1 MRHVLTSLSV
11 CVFTLCRLSSALQ
24 RKHVGQSCGLSRVLT
39 PCIALQGECSEEHV
53 CLPLFAFARKEDAD
67 KLEAIADEVLGTEE
81 EGPPSR

>member
-1 MRHVLTSLSV
+1 MFPSVPNAEVFLVRYPDVL
-11 CVFTLCRLSSALQ
+11 CC
-24 RKHVGQSCGLSRVLT
+24 
-39 PCIALQGECSEEHV
+39 PQGECSEEHV